1 MIENIGAAMA
11 TFFVLAA
18 VKPAYRFVCTIFD
31 PGDLR
36 GPLVPGLVPGLA
48 KRFQSIVLA
57 EKDAVG
63 LQHSTI
69 ICINETRQ
77 QSRQREA
84 QGIHEIEGF
93 RNEHATFVQRQE
105 GQFELHADAMVIYG

>member
-1 MIENIGAAMA
+1 MLSRQAGNTAATFKVGMMIENIGAAMA

-48 KRFQSIVLA
+48 KRFNQSSSRKKVPSACNIRPLFA
-57 EKDAVG
+57 SMKQG
-63 LQHSTI
+63 SNPST
-69 ICINETRQ
+69 
-77 QSRQREA
+77 
-84 QGIHEIEGF
+84 
-93 RNEHATFVQRQE
+93 
-105 GQFELHADAMVIYG
+105 

>member
-1 MIENIGAAMA
+1 MLSRQAGNTAATFKVGMMIENIGAAMA

-48 KRFQSIVLA
+48 KRFNQS
-57 EKDAVG
+57 
-63 LQHSTI
+63 S
-69 ICINETRQ
+69 
-77 QSRQREA
+77 SRKRC
-84 QGIHEIEGF
+84 
-93 RNEHATFVQRQE
+93 RRPATFDHY
-105 GQFELHADAMVIYG
+105 LHQ